1 MEWIILIIVILVV
14 AVAAFLLVKNAEA
27 RANAIKVDSEK
38 MLANAKADG
47 ERMLA
52 DAKAD
57 SERMLAA
64 IKADNEKMLADAK
77 ADSERTIA
85 DLKTDN
91 EKAMLAMKADNEK
104 LMSAMRADSEKALAL
119 AKEESERRLSEV
131 KAESMQRIDELKAE
145 KDHAAED
152 YKAEKGKLETRQ
164 GALIEENTQ
173 LKADLETTRGLLDA
187 MRSQAKKD
195 EVERQEK
202 FQTELNLAREQM
214 RAQFEREMAERS
226 EILKREAAESMDR
239 LKREAAERMEALKQ
253 TNTQQIGLIV
263 DPLKKQLEELHRL
276 VDDNKL
282 EQSKNTSALTASI
295 KAVFEHDK
303 ERDKTTQSLAAALK
317 NRGKVQGD
325 WGEQVLENILR
336 DSGLR
341 KGEEYFVQENV
352 KTDTGANIRPDV
364 IVKGA
369 NGSRIV
375 IDSKVSLTAY
385 TDYVG
390 AETDNERDAAIKAN
404 YDSIWQH
411 VVELS
416 DMKYDKEVDRAIPM
430 VLMFVPN
437 EGSYILAMNRDPQL
451 GSKAYQKGVLIINPT
466 NLMVVL
472 RLMFLT
478 WQNTRQERNNREIL
492 KAASD
497 MYDKYCTFVEEYVKL
512 GNQLN
517 TARTTYDKGLGQLR
531 EGRGNLSKRLE
542 NLRQYGVTPAKQI
555 PEKMQSITDESTDE
569 DNE

>member
-1 MEWIILIIVILVV
+1 MEQKQIEKMELTLLIIVILLAIAYAIYAEVRIKTNKSE
-14 AVAAFLLVKNAEA
+14 AAKLISEVKLEAEKRLA
-27 RANAIKVDSEK
+27 EQKNENEK
-38 MLANAKADG
+38 TLHAQRN
-47 ERMLA
+47 E
-52 DAKAD
+52 
-57 SERMLAA
+57 SERL
-64 IKADNEKMLADAK
+64 LT
-77 ADSERTIA
+77 S
-85 DLKTDN
+85 
-91 EKAMLAMKADNEK
+91 
-104 LMSAMRADSEKALAL
+104 
-119 AKEESERRLSEV
+119 AKEEFNLRIEELKLDKDKTLSEY
-131 KAESMQRIDELKAE
+131 KADRTAWQSRNESMVEENSKLRAALESTQSLLKAANE
-145 KDHAAED
+145 
-152 YKAEKGKLETRQ
+152 
-164 GALIEENTQ
+164 
-173 LKADLETTRGLLDA
+173 
-187 MRSQAKKD
+187 QAKKD
-195 EVERQEK
+195 EEERQEK
-202 FQTELNLAREQM
+202 FQTELKLAREQM
-214 RAQFEREMAERS
+214 RAQFEREMVERS
-226 EILKREAAESMDR
+226 DALKH
-239 LKREAAERMEALKQ
+239 EAAERMERLKSEAQERMETLRHEAEERMNTLKQ
-253 TNTQQIGLIV
+253 SNTQQMSQIV

-282 EQSKNTSALTASI
+282 EQSKNTTALTASI

-341 KGEEYFVQENV
+341 RGEEYFVQENV
-352 KTDTGANIRPDV
+352 KTDNGANIRPDI
-364 IVKGA
+364 IVKSA
-369 NGSRIV
+369 NGSRII

-390 AETDNERDAAIKAN
+390 AETDEERQVATKAN

-416 DMKYDKEVDRAIPM
+416 DMKYDKEVERAIPM

-478 WQNTRQERNNREIL
+478 WQNTRQEKNNREIL

-517 TARTTYDKGLGQLR
+517 TARTTYDKGMGQLR

-555 PEKMQSITDESTDE
+555 SEKMQSLTEEE
-569 DNE
+569 DDIIDISY

>member
-1 MEWIILIIVILVV
+1 MELTLLIIVILIAIAY
-14 AVAAFLLVKNAEA
+14 AVYAEM
-27 RANAIKVDSEK
+27 RIKS
-38 MLANAKADG
+38 NKADG
-47 ERMLA
+47 AR
-52 DAKAD
+52 
-57 SERMLAA
+57 
-64 IKADNEKMLADAK
+64 I
-77 ADSERTIA
+77 
-85 DLKTDN
+85 
-91 EKAMLAMKADNEK
+91 MK
-104 LMSAMRADSEKALAL
+104 
-119 AKEESERRLSEV
+119 EV
-131 KAESMQRIDELKAE
+131 KAEAEHRLAEQKAEGLRRIEELKSDRDKAQE
-145 KDHAAED
+145 E
-152 YKAEKGKLETRQ
+152 YKTDRASWQSKSEGLV
-164 GALIEENTQ
+164 EENTQ
-173 LKADLETTRGLLDA
+173 LRAALESTQSLLKAANE
-187 MRSQAKKD
+187 QAKKD
-195 EVERQEK
+195 EEERQER
-202 FQTELNLAREQM
+202 FQTELKLAREQM
-214 RAQFEREMAERS
+214 RAQFEREMADRS
-226 EILKREAAESMDR
+226 DILKREAS
-239 LKREAAERMEALKQ
+239 ERMERLKQEAEERMESMRQ
-253 TNTQQIGLIV
+253 TNTQQMSQIV

-282 EQSKNTSALTASI
+282 EQSKNTSALAASI

-341 KGEEYFVQENV
+341 RGEEYFVQENV
-352 KTDTGANIRPDV
+352 KTDSGANIRPDI
-364 IVKGA
+364 IVKSA

-390 AETDNERDAAIKAN
+390 AETDEERQAAIKAN

-478 WQNTRQERNNREIL
+478 WQNTRQEKNNREIL

-555 PEKMQSITDESTDE
+555 PEKMQSLTDE
-569 DNE
+569 DEIRNEGNEKVEMINIVP

>member
-27 RANAIKVDSEK
+27 RANAIKVDS
-38 MLANAKADG
+38 
-47 ERMLA
+47 
-52 DAKAD
+52 
-57 SERMLAA
+57 
-64 IKADNEKMLADAK
+64 EKMLADAK

>member
-1 MEWIILIIVILVV
+1 MEWIILIIAIIVIM
-14 AVAAFLLVKNAEA
+14 VAAFLLIRNAEV
-27 RANAIKVDSEK
+27 RVN
-38 MLANAKADG
+38 
-47 ERMLA
+47 
-52 DAKAD
+52 
-57 SERMLAA
+57 A
-64 IKADNEKMLADAK
+64 IKADNEKMLAEAKTDSEKTIADLK
-77 ADSERTIA
+77 ADSER
-85 DLKTDN
+85 
-91 EKAMLAMKADNEK
+91 AMLAMKADNERI
-104 LMSAMRADSEKALAL
+104 MSAMKADSEKALAL
-119 AKEESERRLSEV
+119 AKEESEKRIREV
-131 KAESMQRIDELKAE
+131 KAEDMLRIEELKAE
-145 KDHAAED
+145 KDRVAEE
-152 YKAEKGKLETRQ
+152 YKAEKGRLEARQ

-214 RAQFEREMAERS
+214 RAQFEREMADRS
-226 EILKREAAESMDR
+226 EILKREAAESMER

-390 AETDNERDAAIKAN
+390 AETDAEREAAIKAN

-555 PEKMQSITDESTDE
+555 PDKMQSITDESTDDDDE
-569 DNE
+569 

>member
-38 MLANAKADG
+38 MLADAKADG

-52 DAKAD
+52 AIKAD
-57 SERMLAA
+57 SER
-64 IKADNEKMLADAK
+64 MLADAK

-131 KAESMQRIDELKAE
+131 KAESVQRIDELKAE

-214 RAQFEREMAERS
+214 RAQFEREMADRS
-226 EILKREAAESMDR
+226 EILKREAAESMER

>member
-38 MLANAKADG
+38 
-47 ERMLA
+47 MLA